1 MCPPLRLAEV
11 EIARTSDLGQ
21 NDTRF
26 RVLTHLGHILRA
38 GDLVLGYDLVRS
50 SLNCDAAEE
59 LERKKGKGG
68 GLPDVVLV
76 RKVYS
81 KDDQGKARQKWRLKS
96 ECSQNR
102 QWALSGGTEWCP
114 DGSRLLVPAA

>member
-1 MCPPLRLAEV
+1 MPPVLFLYPFISPPSHPLCAPTRLAEV

-81 KDDQGKARQKWRLKS
+81 KDDNGKARQKWRLKS
-96 ECSQNR
+96 EFDTTLG
-102 QWALSGGTEWCP
+102 A
-114 DGSRLLVPAA
+114 